1 MGRPMFFKL
10 TICIAAELCATV
22 LLKATEGFTRLWPSV
37 ACILL
42 YSISFY
48 LLSKC
53 LQYMNLSV
61 VYATWSAVG
70 IVLTTLLSVL
80 VYHERLSGFGYVG
93 LLLCLAGVLLLNL
106 CGTSRV

>member
-1 MGRPMFFKL
+1 MFIRL

-22 LLKATEGFTRLWPSV
+22 LLKTTEGFTRLWPSV

-42 YSISFY
+42 YSVSFY

-53 LQYMNLSV
+53 LQHMNLSV

-70 IVLTTLLSVL
+70 IVLTTLFSVL
-80 VYHERLSGFGYVG
+80 VYHERLSGSGYLG

-106 CGTSRV
+106 RGTTQV